1 MLYRQA
7 PPCINRKFRC
17 TLAHGQIIRVS
28 DSKQVSCFSL
38 NSYRSSYTIIFVCLI
53 EAYICNPFM
62 DTSPKS
68 LPIFPGL
75 SVLHLQLLLCFL
87 PAANPPSSKKH
98 PVEIWGCSS
107 VVYACLSWVG
117 PQGQSLA
124 PQTHSYHTPQ
134 GVLCSIFSL
143 LFRKAKIICY
153 HVSFLF
159 LYLLLEVSFH
169 LISRIRWDQERQLL
183 WEFGAEQTC
192 LWSFLHDARSPV
204 HSHRSHYNHGACSHS
219 SIEVLGMK
227 IREQE
232 AVTGGTR
239 QEGGS
244 RRWKPRV
251 WTVRM

>member
-1 MLYRQA
+1 MTVNKCLVSHWILTEVLTLSFLFASSKPTSAIHSWILALSPFLSSLDYLFCTSNFYCA
-7 PPCINRKFRC
+7 FR
-17 TLAHGQIIRVS
+17 
-28 DSKQVSCFSL
+28 
-38 NSYRSSYTIIFVCLI
+38 
-53 EAYICNPFM
+53 
-62 DTSPKS
+62 
-68 LPIFPGL
+68 
-75 SVLHLQLLLCFL
+75 

-107 VVYACLSWVG
+107 VVYACLLWVG

-159 LYLLLEVSFH
+159 LYFLLEVSLY

-244 RRWKPRV
+244 RSWKPRV